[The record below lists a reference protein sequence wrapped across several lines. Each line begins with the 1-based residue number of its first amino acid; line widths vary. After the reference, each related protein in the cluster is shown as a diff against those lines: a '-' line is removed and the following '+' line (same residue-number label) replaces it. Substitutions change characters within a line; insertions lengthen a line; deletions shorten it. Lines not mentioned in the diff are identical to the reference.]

1 MEDDQ
6 IISKFE
12 SMELRI
18 QRLEEKEN
26 SNFDENSVIAVF
38 LDIFRFK
45 RFLEIVLNLQKNI
58 KFTQNFINLVLLF
71 LFLFLIFWQDGIL
84 KFGISSGTLT
94 LFLIIVAGIF
104 ELLGANTSI
113 FKRFFFGRDYNTK
126 LFIDRLPSMTEF
138 EIERS
143 IKNKTFSPM
152 CMSYFIKIL
161 KEKEKY
167 SPHTIYVI
175 IDSQALTTENLDL
188 LFSKEIIPNLNA
200 DVIVRV
206 LYKCENFL
214 KATHLD
220 NIYDNFKFNETVLK
234 VLFATQKYSDSLLN
248 THPENKVLNE
258 YHKKFQLDKI
268 HLNWKLKLCPIS
280 YLPFYAPLTFVVILF
295 FVIFLLLILINLY
308 QLNADLRN
316 TIISIPVYL
325 AIVSFM
331 PYFKYFLKSYRK
343 YYINQI
349 IKS

>member
-1 MEDDQ
+1 MEDDE

-18 QRLEEKEN
+18 QHLEEKEN

-38 LDIFRFK
+38 LDVFRFK
-45 RFLEIVLNLQKNI
+45 KFLEIVLNLQKNI
-58 KFTQNFINLVLLF
+58 KFTQNFTSLVLLF
-71 LFLFLIFWQDGIL
+71 LFLFFIFWQDGIL
-84 KFGISSGTLT
+84 KLGISSGTMT
-94 LFLIIVAGIF
+94 LFLIVLAGIF

-113 FKRFFFGRDYNTK
+113 FKRIFFGRDYNTK
-126 LFIDRLPSMTEF
+126 LFLNRLPSMTEF
-138 EIERS
+138 EIEQS
-143 IKNKTFSPM
+143 IKNKTFSSI
-152 CMSYFIKIL
+152 CISYFIKTL

-175 IDSQALTTENLDL
+175 IGSQALTTENLDL

-214 KATHLD
+214 KTEHID
-220 NIYDNFKFNETVLK
+220 NIYNNFKFNETVIK
-234 VLFATQKYSDSLLN
+234 VIFATQKYSDSLLN

-258 YHKKFQLDKI
+258 YHKKFQLNKT

-280 YLPFYAPLTFVVILF
+280 YLPYYAPLIFVVILF
-295 FVIFLLLILINLY
+295 LFIFLLLILINLY

-316 TIISIPVYL
+316 TIITIPVSL

-331 PYFKYFLKSYRK
+331 PFIKYFSKSYRE